1 MSQDQLACI
10 HTAITSG
17 LTALNLNIGKCTW
30 HQEPRQSLVIQIAT
44 RNKKGCRGFYST
56 FRARANDRGNPS
68 YESKWHL
75 LLGCTLSVT
84 FWDNAWRLHAS
95 VKNNNQFKWIQCQIL
110 RNSIFTNNRVSKF
123 KPTISDQC
131 DFCRQHIENPLT
143 LFTECNFSQ
152 KFWIEVKNY
161 FLDFTIF
168 IPTSRLQILFGVLD
182 ETFDSKKNTVIMIG
196 KRVIW
201 ASKFKK
207 NLPNLM
213 TFKTTLRDYLVLLK
227 MCHSFQQ
234 TSNLF
239 NDQWGEV
246 FSDLLGQQHV
256 PQLQDPDDQG
266 HGEPQQEG
274 ALLDLLWQEQV
285 APDLPHTPVHS
296 LLQQGDD

>member
-1 MSQDQLACI
+1 
-10 HTAITSG
+10 
-17 LTALNLNIGKCTW
+17 
-30 HQEPRQSLVIQIAT
+30 
-44 RNKKGCRGFYST
+44 
-56 FRARANDRGNPS
+56 
-68 YESKWHL
+68 
-75 LLGCTLSVT
+75 
-84 FWDNAWRLHAS
+84 
-95 VKNNNQFKWIQCQIL
+95 
-110 RNSIFTNNRVSKF
+110 
-123 KPTISDQC
+123 
-131 DFCRQHIENPLT
+131 
-143 LFTECNFSQ
+143 
-152 KFWIEVKNY
+152 
-161 FLDFTIF
+161 
-168 IPTSRLQILFGVLD
+168 
-182 ETFDSKKNTVIMIG
+182 MIG

-207 NLPNLM
+207 NLPTLII
-213 TFKTTLRDYLVLLK
+213 FKTTLRDYLVLLK